1 VLDRDISNKWKNHK
15 KVHDTQQYTDAIPFL
30 RTPHLEWNK
39 LTKSPRGGRNDGERS
54 QRSFSQQGNNTFTAG
69 F

>member
-1 VLDRDISNKWKNHK
+1 LDRDISNKWRNHK
-15 KVHDTQQYTDAIPFL
+15 KVHETQQFTDSIPFL

-39 LTKSPRGGRNDGERS
+39 LTKSPAGNKNEESSRS
-54 QRSFSQQGNNTFTAG
+54 LSQGANNTFTAG